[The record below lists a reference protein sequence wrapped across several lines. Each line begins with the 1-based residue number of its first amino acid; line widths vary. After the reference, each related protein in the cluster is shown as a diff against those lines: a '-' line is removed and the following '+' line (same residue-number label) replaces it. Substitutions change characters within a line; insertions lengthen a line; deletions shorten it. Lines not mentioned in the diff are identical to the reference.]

1 LGVPQT
7 NNFNLRIKKMK
18 LISSYF
24 FTVKKQN
31 STFELLFAF
40 LENTYPNNKMFYV
53 LFMTS
58 DWGLS
63 NIIALIE

>member
-1 LGVPQT
+1 
-7 NNFNLRIKKMK
+7 MK